1 MVEEVV
7 LDLRSSVEKNLH
19 KAITETSRLDTRIN
33 DITKMCDEL
42 PQKMVECESMC
53 IKASRLSQQVKDAS
67 EEVMKSS
74 FSLDAKKL
82 DVAEHARSAASVQ
95 EQLQDLER
103 QHDQNANKTQEL

>member
-1 MVEEVV
+1 MEEVV
-7 LDLRSSVEKNLH
+7 LDLRGSVERNLH
-19 KAITETSRLDTRIN
+19 KAITETTRLDTRIN

-53 IKASRLSQQVKDAS
+53 IKASRLSQQLKDAA

-82 DVAEHARSAASVQ
+82 DVAEYSKAAGQVQ
-95 EQLQDLER
+95 QQIQDLER
-103 QHDQNANKTQEL
+103 QQDHNENRTHEL